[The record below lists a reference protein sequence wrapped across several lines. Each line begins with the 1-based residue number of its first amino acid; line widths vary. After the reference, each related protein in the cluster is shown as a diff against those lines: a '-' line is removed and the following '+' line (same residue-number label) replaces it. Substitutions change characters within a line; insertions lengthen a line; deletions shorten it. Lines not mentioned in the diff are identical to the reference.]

1 MGDNESAPVYFQ
13 YRLLSDSW
21 ISIRVFTAT
30 TASNFEDLFITRN
43 WTRISSNARRVAA
56 YKDFF
61 SCFVCMVHNL
71 MHMFLCNIYQ
81 VYQVLHAH
89 DPDQLHDNVK
99 LFMLDA

>member
-1 MGDNESAPVYFQ
+1 
-13 YRLLSDSW
+13 
-21 ISIRVFTAT
+21 
-30 TASNFEDLFITRN
+30 
-43 WTRISSNARRVAA
+43 
-56 YKDFF
+56 
-61 SCFVCMVHNL
+61 MVHNL